1 MAATSIFWDAGMH
14 NRDDADTIDLGPDCK
29 SDSAF
34 VRKCRLQQ
42 SEYRALVLKEPYGVG
57 PGPNGQP
64 YGNMLVHGETTGS
77 NFVSEAAFLYAKQRA
92 LDKHI
97 CPDLTLEEYRLFN
110 NMLSSMPLC
119 FNLFADLRAL
129 LLTDERA
136 CTAAVKALL
145 PEVEWIDAVLHIA
158 VEFIPTPTTDYID
171 DKTAFDAFILVRDA
185 RGRRGLVAVETK
197 YTDLLGSNSAKK
209 TDRKD
214 DIVRRDGVFAPPLAD
229 KLLTKGYSQLVR
241 NFLLTYTY
249 AKRHGVPHWVN
260 VTISP
265 HDDRE
270 SGREIAELKQGLS
283 RYQEN
288 LQKVDLEA
296 FIEHGT
302 ACGVPQIEQVY
313 RKVRAR
319 YLPT

>member
-1 MAATSIFWDAGMH
+1 MAATAIIWDRDMRNRNDVNSIEF
-14 NRDDADTIDLGPDCK
+14 GPDCA

-34 VRKCRLQQ
+34 ARRCRRLQ
-42 SEYRALVLKEPYGVG
+42 STYRARVLNEPHGVG

-64 YGNMLVHGETTGS
+64 YGNMLINGETTGS
-77 NFVSEAAFLYAKQRA
+77 NFVSKAAFLYAKQRA

-129 LLTDERA
+129 LLTDEHA
-136 CTAAVKALL
+136 CTIAVKALF
-145 PEVEWIDAVLHIA
+145 PEVEWIDTVQHIA
-158 VEFIPTPTTDYID
+158 VEFIPTPTSDYID
-171 DKTAFDAFILVRDA
+171 DKTAFDAFILVRDV

-197 YTDLLGSNSAKK
+197 YTDLLGSNSSKK

-214 DIVRRDGVFAPPLAD
+214 DIVRSDGLFAPHLAD

-249 AKRHGVPHWVN
+249 AKRHSIPHWVN

-265 HDDRE
+265 KEDTGGKNEIDDLA
-270 SGREIAELKQGLS
+270 SGLTRHQ
-283 RYQEN
+283 QN
-288 LQKVDLEA
+288 LQKVDLEDFVMRGA
-296 FIEHGT
+296 R
-302 ACGVPQIEQVY
+302 CGVPVIESAY
-313 RKVRAR
+313 LKVHSR